1 LCAFAKVRCTFIW
14 LISSQISILAKDRPL
29 SASYAVLNQLTP
41 LLTSIDKSKM
51 TSVERQAGDSNAAV
65 ELGGYL
71 LRIQY
76 QQGQGPQAV
85 LAGPTLAQPTVPPGA
100 ALILNT
106 GPDEFIVAAEG
117 LTLSFAPN
125 SSGPRQA
132 DILRVEEGTFH
143 DGTWVAGRL
152 LNGDETNGNN
162 YLIFRG
168 STPTIQRVK
177 LYRHD

>member
-1 LCAFAKVRCTFIW
+1 
-14 LISSQISILAKDRPL
+14 
-29 SASYAVLNQLTP
+29 
-41 LLTSIDKSKM
+41 LTSIDKSKM
-51 TSVERQAGDSNAAV
+51 TSAVRQAGDSKAAV

-76 QQGQGPQAV
+76 QQGQGPQAA
-85 LAGPTLAQPTVPPGA
+85 LAGPTLAQSTVPPGA

-106 GPDEFIVAAEG
+106 GPDEFIIAAEG

-132 DILRVEEGTFH
+132 DILSVEEGTFH
-143 DGTWVAGRL
+143 DGVWVPGRL

-168 STPTIQRVK
+168 STPAIQKVK

>member
-1 LCAFAKVRCTFIW
+1 
-14 LISSQISILAKDRPL
+14 LAKDRPL

-51 TSVERQAGDSNAAV
+51 TSVERQAGDSKAAV

-143 DGTWVAGRL
+143 DGVWVPGRL

-168 STPTIQRVK
+168 STPTIQKVK

>member
-1 LCAFAKVRCTFIW
+1 
-14 LISSQISILAKDRPL
+14 
-29 SASYAVLNQLTP
+29 
-41 LLTSIDKSKM
+41 
-51 TSVERQAGDSNAAV
+51 V

-76 QQGQGPQAV
+76 QQGQGSLGA
-85 LAGPTLAQPTVPPGA
+85 LTGPALAQTSVPPGA

-125 SSGPRQA
+125 SNETRPA
-132 DILRVEEGTFH
+132 DILSVEEGIFH
-143 DGTWVAGRL
+143 DGIWVPGRL

-168 STPTIQRVK
+168 NTPTIQKVK